1 MADNVNH
8 PAHYETGKFECI
20 DVMVETQGVE
30 ATQNFCVCN
39 ALKYV
44 YRHKKKNGMEDLQKA
59 IWYLN
64 KAVEL
69 ESQSEKALAE
79 VETQSEKA
87 LNTYYAE
94 RNEKIGLDATA
105 TAISALMQQAYSLTE
120 SFKEKVKAEYP
131 GVDTLCG
138 YYGSISYKLANMSS
152 QAEIRSCLLKEF
164 EDGRTEIRKGI
175 KARKNEMIKGITD
188 NYRNVI
194 ANVSNMK
201 NAKLAM
207 EYLKNLGF
215 DLSELVKADENPVTT
230 ALSVEVDTRFLFI
243 GGKKN
248 EVE

>member
-44 YRHKKKNGMEDLQKA
+44 YRHKKKNGM
-59 IWYLN
+59 
-64 KAVEL
+64 
-69 ESQSEKALAE
+69 KALAE

-94 RNEKIGLDATA
+94 RNERIGLEDTA
-105 TAISALMQQAYSLTE
+105 TSIAALMQQAYSLTE

-207 EYLKNLGF
+207 EYLKSLGF
-215 DLSELVKADENPVTT
+215 DLSDLVKADENPVTT

>member
-1 MADNVNH
+1 M
-8 PAHYETGKFECI
+8 TKRQI
-20 DVMVETQGVE
+20 I
-30 ATQNFCVCN
+30 
-39 ALKYV
+39 K
-44 YRHKKKNGMEDLQKA
+44 
-59 IWYLN
+59 W
-64 KAVEL
+64 L

-105 TAISALMQQAYSLTE
+105 NAISALMQQAYSLTE
-120 SFKEKVKAEYP
+120 SFKEKVK
-131 GVDTLCG
+131 
-138 YYGSISYKLANMSS
+138 
-152 QAEIRSCLLKEF
+152 AEIRSCLLKEF

>member
-1 MADNVNH
+1 M
-8 PAHYETGKFECI
+8 TKRQI
-20 DVMVETQGVE
+20 I
-30 ATQNFCVCN
+30 
-39 ALKYV
+39 K
-44 YRHKKKNGMEDLQKA
+44 
-59 IWYLN
+59 W
-64 KAVEL
+64 L

-105 TAISALMQQAYSLTE
+105 TAISALMQQAYSLAE

-175 KARKNEMIKGITD
+175 KARK
-188 NYRNVI
+188 
-194 ANVSNMK
+194 
-201 NAKLAM
+201 
-207 EYLKNLGF
+207 
-215 DLSELVKADENPVTT
+215 
-230 ALSVEVDTRFLFI
+230 
-243 GGKKN
+243 
-248 EVE
+248 

>member
-1 MADNVNH
+1 M
-8 PAHYETGKFECI
+8 K
-20 DVMVETQGVE
+20 
-30 ATQNFCVCN
+30 
-39 ALKYV
+39 
-44 YRHKKKNGMEDLQKA
+44 
-59 IWYLN
+59 
-64 KAVEL
+64 
-69 ESQSEKALAE
+69 
-79 VETQSEKA
+79 KA

-94 RNEKIGLDATA
+94 RNERIGLEDTA
-105 TAISALMQQAYSLTE
+105 TSIAALMQQAYSLTE

-207 EYLKNLGF
+207 EYLKSLGF
-215 DLSELVKADENPVTT
+215 DLSDLVKADENPVTT

>member
-1 MADNVNH
+1 M
-8 PAHYETGKFECI
+8 TKRQI
-20 DVMVETQGVE
+20 I
-30 ATQNFCVCN
+30 
-39 ALKYV
+39 K
-44 YRHKKKNGMEDLQKA
+44 
-59 IWYLN
+59 W
-64 KAVEL
+64 L

-105 TAISALMQQAYSLTE
+105 TAISALMQRAYSLTE
-120 SFKEKVKAEYP
+120 SFKEKMKAEYP

-243 GGKKN
+243 GGKKH

>member
-1 MADNVNH
+1 M
-8 PAHYETGKFECI
+8 TKRQI
-20 DVMVETQGVE
+20 I
-30 ATQNFCVCN
+30 
-39 ALKYV
+39 K
-44 YRHKKKNGMEDLQKA
+44 
-59 IWYLN
+59 W
-64 KAVEL
+64 L

-94 RNEKIGLDATA
+94 RNERIGLEDTA
-105 TAISALMQQAYSLTE
+105 TAISALMQQAYSLIE

-138 YYGSISYKLANMSS
+138 YYGSVSYKLANLSS

-188 NYRNVI
+188 NTSTDNAVVTGFSSAFTRSLKSNPRLLRYSI
-194 ANVSNMK
+194 ASF
-201 NAKLAM
+201 AFFILLTLAIT
-207 EYLKNLGF
+207 F
-215 DLSELVKADENPVTT
+215 Q
-230 ALSVEVDTRFLFI
+230 VDTRFLFI

>member
-69 ESQSEKALAE
+69 EEA
-79 VETQSEKA
+79 
-87 LNTYYAE
+87 
-94 RNEKIGLDATA
+94 
-105 TAISALMQQAYSLTE
+105 
-120 SFKEKVKAEYP
+120 
-131 GVDTLCG
+131 
-138 YYGSISYKLANMSS
+138 
-152 QAEIRSCLLKEF
+152 
-164 EDGRTEIRKGI
+164 
-175 KARKNEMIKGITD
+175 
-188 NYRNVI
+188 
-194 ANVSNMK
+194 K

>member
-30 ATQNFCVCN
+30 ATQDFCVCN

-44 YRHKKKNGMEDLQKA
+44 YRHKKKNGLED
-59 IWYLN
+59 
-64 KAVEL
+64 
-69 ESQSEKALAE
+69 
-79 VETQSEKA
+79 
-87 LNTYYAE
+87 
-94 RNEKIGLDATA
+94 TA
-105 TAISALMQQAYSLTE
+105 TSIAALMQQAYSLTE

-207 EYLKNLGF
+207 EYLKTLGF
-215 DLSELVKADENPVTT
+215 DLSDLVKADENPVTT